1 MLGKIQL
8 NGTLIGIL
16 YNEEQYIKLGLK
28 NLASQVLDQ
37 DTVEFEISGQLG
49 IVTRIISRKRQPF
62 IGIVSKITPKN
73 IYINLPL
80 LNPYSSIPYTTISG
94 NKNISVGTKGVG
106 WISLETFH
114 VSEFYENNKDLV
126 RGYYNE
132 IRRLDISNNVLT
144 LDSPNKNNIKDLTNL
159 NTFHI
164 DPSGCVDVDDFMS
177 IDQNQKKIYI
187 HIIDITQYISLNQ
200 DKDLEQRKY
209 GYTWYFPDFTL
220 HLDSDLVKDISRDIY
235 CITLEIDLQ
244 DTNKKLSLY
253 QSKIRCKFDLTYQQ
267 AQEIFDGGVHPL
279 RDDLIWSLDKIELQN
294 PSPYRRKYWR
304 YNENKLQIEFED
316 ECLAHRYVSGW
327 MIYYNSWIAENYSVP
342 QRVHPETKL
351 FKLQFIKELP
361 LEVQYIMYV
370 KQMRQAEYK
379 GDSLGHFGL
388 NKKYYTHAT
397 SPLRRYFDRIIQYI
411 LLGELKECHE
421 QLLEHLNCM
430 ERISERVRDW
440 YDKQLTFQY
449 IDENN
454 GKLWDAYIVKINP
467 SGMEIYIYEIQE
479 FIWIRRDEIQE
490 YKLGDKIDI
499 YLELKNN
506 GINPILKSF

>member
-1 MLGKIQL
+1 MIDEDL
-8 NGTLIGIL
+8 
-16 YNEEQYIKLGLK
+16 
-28 NLASQVLDQ
+28 
-37 DTVEFEISGQLG
+37 VEFEVSGQVA
-49 IVTRIISRKRQPF
+49 IVTKIVSRNPQPY
-62 IGIVSKITPKN
+62 IGIVSKITPKI

-80 LNPYSSIPYTTISG
+80 LNPYSSIESYLHTSS
-94 NKNISVGTKGVG
+94 NSNIKIGTKLVG
-106 WISLETFH
+106 WISLDSFQ
-114 VSEFYENNKDLV
+114 VLEFYEN
-126 RGYYNE
+126 
-132 IRRLDISNNVLT
+132 
-144 LDSPNKNNIKDLTNL
+144 IKDLITRFYKEIRGIDISKNILCSTQHDKNKIVKDLTHL

-164 DPSGCVDVDDFMS
+164 DPSGCNDIDDFMS
-177 IDQNQKKIYI
+177 IDKYKQKIYI
-187 HIIDITQYISLNQ
+187 HIIDITQYISLNH
-200 DKDLEQRKY
+200 DNDLEQRKY
-209 GYTWYFPDFTL
+209 GYTLYFPDFTF
-220 HLDSDLVKDISRDIY
+220 HLDSNLVKDISREIY

-244 DTNKKLSLY
+244 DTNKKVSLY
-253 QSKIRCKFDLTYQQ
+253 KSKIRCKFDLTYQQ

-490 YKLGDKIDI
+490 YKLGDKINI

-506 GINPILKSF
+506 GINPILKSY